1 MNQLDAGETS
11 RTLWSFCL
19 YNSLMDLLLMRQSL
33 RPGLKLLQWS
43 LLISATFFSSFF
55 ITDGTKW
62 CVLVV
67 NCFTCWCKWL
77 RLMQTFFLVI
87 ALVRYD
93 SWEKTLQDE
102 AKFRQGKGAI
112 TKNYCRLQ
120 HKFSSSPKICI
131 WFSGVLCFS
140 GSQIMCQL
148 LLPCTNYLKE
158 SKQLCN

>member
-33 RPGLKLLQWS
+33 RPGLKLLRWS

-77 RLMQTFFLVI
+77 RLMQTFFLSHRPRSVR
-87 ALVRYD
+87 LVRKNFAGW
-93 SWEKTLQDE
+93 SKVPT
-102 AKFRQGKGAI
+102 GKRG
-112 TKNYCRLQ
+112 NY
-120 HKFSSSPKICI
+120 KE
-131 WFSGVLCFS
+131 
-140 GSQIMCQL
+140 
-148 LLPCTNYLKE
+148 LLPAPTQVFFLPKNLHMVQWGPMFFRL
-158 SKQLCN
+158 SDNVSASFAMHQLSEGI

>member
-33 RPGLKLLQWS
+33 RPGLKLLRWS

-93 SWEKTLQDE
+93 SWEKLCRMKQSSDREKGQLQ
-102 AKFRQGKGAI
+102 RI
-112 TKNYCRLQ
+112 TA
-120 HKFSSSPKICI
+120 
-131 WFSGVLCFS
+131 
-140 GSQIMCQL
+140 GSNTSF
-148 LLPCTNYLKE
+148 LPPQKSAYGSVGSYVFQALR
-158 SKQLCN
+158 